1 MIEDRQRCTYISA
14 LDFWENDVKLV
25 ERKQAGCDAKS
36 LDQNQLALLA

>member
-1 MIEDRQRCTYISA
+1 MIEDRPRCIHISV
-14 LDFWENDVKLV
+14 LVSRENEVRLV